1 MRSKKCCCS
10 RRSTAEYRRR
20 TLRFARRWRY
30 STKLMPRNRRAPDTR
45 ESRVKHSA
53 AEARDIAELEVAQML
68 TNKKK
73 IHIEW
78 GDCDPAGIVYYP
90 RYFAYFD
97 NCTSALFEAAGLP
110 KRQML
115 KTYGLAGI
123 PMVDTRAR
131 FIAPSKFGDEVVV
144 ESSIVHWN
152 RSSFE
157 VYNKLFRGDILAV
170 ECWET
175 RVWAG
180 RVEGDPE
187 KIEGRAVPDEVI
199 AR

>member
-1 MRSKKCCCS
+1 
-10 RRSTAEYRRR
+10 
-20 TLRFARRWRY
+20 
-30 STKLMPRNRRAPDTR
+30 
-45 ESRVKHSA
+45 
-53 AEARDIAELEVAQML
+53 ML

-110 KRQML
+110 KHQML
-115 KTYGLAGI
+115 KTYGLVGI

-131 FIAPSKFGDEVVV
+131 FILPSRFGDDVLVD
-144 ESSIVHWN
+144 SSIVKWN

-157 VYNKLFRGDILAV
+157 IQHKLFRGEALAV

-175 RVWAG
+175 RVWSVRSAD
-180 RVEGDPE
+180 DPE
-187 KIEGRAVPDEVI
+187 KIEGKAVPDEVI
-199 AR
+199 AKFGGR

>member
-1 MRSKKCCCS
+1 
-10 RRSTAEYRRR
+10 
-20 TLRFARRWRY
+20 
-30 STKLMPRNRRAPDTR
+30 
-45 ESRVKHSA
+45 
-53 AEARDIAELEVAQML
+53 ML
-68 TNKKK
+68 TNRKT

-110 KRQML
+110 KHQML
-115 KTYGLAGI
+115 KTYGLVGI

-131 FIAPSKFGDEVVV
+131 FVMPSRFGDDVVV
-144 ESSIVHWN
+144 ESSIVKWN

-157 VYNKLFRGDILAV
+157 IQHKLFRGEALAV

-175 RVWAG
+175 RVWSA
-180 RVEGDPE
+180 RSASDPE
-187 KIEGRAVPDEVI
+187 KIEGRAVPTEVI
-199 AR
+199 EKFGSPR

>member
-1 MRSKKCCCS
+1 
-10 RRSTAEYRRR
+10 
-20 TLRFARRWRY
+20 
-30 STKLMPRNRRAPDTR
+30 
-45 ESRVKHSA
+45 
-53 AEARDIAELEVAQML
+53 ML

-110 KRQML
+110 KHQML
-115 KTYGLAGI
+115 RTYGLAGI

-131 FIAPSKFGDEVVV
+131 FIAPSRFGDDVLV
-144 ESSIVHWN
+144 ESAIVKWN

-157 VYNKLFRGDILAV
+157 IQHKLFRGKALAV

-175 RVWAG
+175 RVWSVRSAS
-180 RVEGDPE
+180 DPE
-187 KIEGRAVPDEVI
+187 KIEGKAVPDEVI
-199 AR
+199 AKFGDR